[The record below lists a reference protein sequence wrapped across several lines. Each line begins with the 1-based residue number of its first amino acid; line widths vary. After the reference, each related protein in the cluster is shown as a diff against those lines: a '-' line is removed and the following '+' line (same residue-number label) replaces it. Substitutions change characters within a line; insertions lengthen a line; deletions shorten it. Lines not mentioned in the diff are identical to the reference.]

1 MDEIMEIQEGEQK
14 SMILEEDFDP
24 NHEPTQKGRSF
35 FFS

>member
-1 MDEIMEIQEGEQK
+1 
-14 SMILEEDFDP
+14 MILEEDFDP